1 MQEGPWLQKKSSYK
15 ISAMRTKTILSI
27 QSGNQN
33 RVSCKNTF
41 FLHPELLDFCIL
53 IVKIVLD
60 MKPLYINVAKIA
72 FSGKMEKCI
81 FVCGIGRVK
90 QTFKA

>member
-1 MQEGPWLQKKSSYK
+1 MYR
-15 ISAMRTKTILSI
+15 AKTH
-27 QSGNQN
+27 
-33 RVSCKNTF
+33 F